1 LVNVSVPSP
10 DPEHSG
16 PLTTRTGDGASG
28 SAVRLA
34 PTTERGRR
42 TRAALLDASRRVFG
56 RLGFVNTKI
65 SDIAAEAGVAQGSFY
80 NYFDSKEQIFAEF
93 IAGVISEV
101 LARTAHGGAGQAV
114 FERVSFTIEQYVV
127 AYWPIAG
134 ALAALDEAAAM
145 YPQFREL
152 ANDNRA
158 LFVARA
164 ERGIRR
170 LQHTGEADPTID
182 PHVAAGALVAMTHNF
197 VGTVWLTSQDM
208 PGDVVIRTLA
218 TIWVRGIGAELP
230 PDSDRQHD

>member
-1 LVNVSVPSP
+1 VSAGAASP
-10 DPEHSG
+10 APERGDATTWPGESLGEAG
-16 PLTTRTGDGASG
+16 PRP
-28 SAVRLA
+28 A

-42 TRAALLDASRRVFG
+42 TRATLLVAGRRVFG
-56 RLGFVNTKI
+56 SLGFANTKI

-80 NYFDSKEQIFAEF
+80 NYFDSKEQIFAEV
-93 IAGVISEV
+93 IAGVMSEV
-101 LARTAHGGAGQAV
+101 LGQTAHGNAGQTV
-114 FERVSFTIEQYVV
+114 FERVRLTIERYVES
-127 AYWPIAG
+127 YWPLAG

-170 LQHTGEADPTID
+170 LQQTGGADVAID
-182 PHVAAGALVAMTHNF
+182 PSVAGGALVAMTHNY
-197 VGTVWLTSQDM
+197 VGTLWQTSQEV

-218 TIWVRGIGAELP
+218 TIWVRGIGAEMPLP
-230 PDSDRQHD
+230 DDRQHD